1 MTTRRAAAWL
11 TAGALAL
18 VPVAVPLSPALPA
31 SAAAPSTT
39 STTSTTTSAV
49 PDEVKVDFGETV
61 DVAVDVASA
70 DAEGLTA
77 GTSTLYARPVGATKW
92 RAVETSSS
100 ASSDFIDVR
109 PLRTTSYKVVY
120 RGYSPSSKTEEGF
133 APSTSA
139 VFVVQVARTITY
151 PSGGFDLTGR
161 VRPGYA
167 NRRIVVKVSPEE
179 HGGFQK
185 YARIRTDD
193 RGRYSISLP
202 RRSGEWFWAFI
213 VKADEQYL
221 GTRFKWRTWVS

>member
-11 TAGALAL
+11 TAGTLAL
-18 VPVAVPLSPALPA
+18 VPLVQGVPVAAR
-31 SAAAPSTT
+31 APGTT
-39 STTSTTTSAV
+39 TTTSAV
-49 PDEVKVDFGETV
+49 PDELTVDFGGTV

-70 DAEGLTA
+70 DQEALTA
-77 GTSTLYARPVGATKW
+77 GTSTLYARPAGAARW
-92 RAVETSSS
+92 RAVETSTS

-109 PLRTTSYKVVY
+109 PGRTTSYKVVY
-120 RGYSPSSKTEEGF
+120 HGSSPTSSAEESF

-161 VRPGYA
+161 VRPAYA
-167 NRRIVVKVSPEE
+167 HRRIVVKVSSEE
-179 HGGFQK
+179 HGGFSR

-193 RGRYSISLP
+193 RGRYRISLP
-202 RRSGEWFWAFI
+202 RRTGEWFWAFI

>member
-11 TAGALAL
+11 AAGTLAL
-18 VPVAVPLSPALPA
+18 VPLAVPLAPALPA

-39 STTSTTTSAV
+39 TTTTSAV
-49 PDEVKVDFGETV
+49 PDQVKVDFGDTV

-70 DAEGLTA
+70 DDDALTA
-77 GTSTLYARPVGATKW
+77 GTSTLYARPAGARRW
-92 RAVETSSS
+92 RAVETSTS

-109 PLRTTSYKVVY
+109 PRKTTSYKVVY
-120 RGYSPSSKTEEGF
+120 RGYSPTSSADESF
-133 APSTSA
+133 APSTSG

-167 NRRIVVKVSPEE
+167 NRRIVVKVSSEE
-179 HGGFQK
+179 HGGFEK
-185 YARIRTDD
+185 YARISTDD
-193 RGRYSISLP
+193 RGRYRISLP

-213 VKADEQYL
+213 VKGDEQFL

>member
-11 TAGALAL
+11 TVGALAL
-18 VPVAVPLSPALPA
+18 VPVAVPLAPALPA
-31 SAAAPSTT
+31 AAAAPATT
-39 STTSTTTSAV
+39 TTTTSAV

-61 DVAVDVASA
+61 DVAVDVTSA
-70 DAEGLTA
+70 DEEGLTA
-77 GTSTLYARPVGATKW
+77 GTSTLYARPAGATRW

-109 PLRTTSYKVVY
+109 PRRTTSYKVVY
-120 RGYSPSSKTEEGF
+120 GGYSPSSKTEEGF

-139 VFVVQVARTITY
+139 IFVVQVARTITY

-167 NRRIVVKVSPEE
+167 NRRIVVKVSSEE
-179 HGGFQK
+179 HGGFRR
-185 YARIRTDD
+185 YARIRTDE

-213 VKADEQYL
+213 VKGDEQYL